1 MDKILSNE
9 KIQELRSLGVLQED
23 EIAIASGDLVVAEN
37 VVTKKRRILEKV
49 NLHESNKRRVLK
61 G

>member
-9 KIQELRSLGVLQED
+9 KIQELRATGVLHAD
-23 EIAIASGDLVVAEN
+23 EIAISSGDLVIAEN

-49 NLHESNKRRVLK
+49 NLHENKRRVLK

>member
-9 KIQELRSLGVLQED
+9 KIQELRQKGILQQD
-23 EIAIASGDLVVAEN
+23 EIAIASVDLLVAEN
-37 VVTKKRRILEKV
+37 LVTKKRRILEKV
-49 NLHESNKRRVLK
+49 NLQENKRRVLK